1 MESLSSSHALTLARL
16 ARLSR
21 SRSQDLYVDCI
32 RRIEVYSA
40 AKVFVMDNLFYEVTS
55 ADDGICGPMPG
66 AGNDLMPPSAPGE
79 GSAASSAHAA
89 PSWALTLGGA
99 VATAA
104 IMMLRRR

>member
-1 MESLSSSHALTLARL
+1 
-16 ARLSR
+16 
-21 SRSQDLYVDCI
+21 
-32 RRIEVYSA
+32 
-40 AKVFVMDNLFYEVTS
+40 MDNLFYEVTS

-79 GSAASSAHAA
+79 GSGASSAHAA

-104 IMMLRRR
+104 IMLNRRR